1 MIAVLQ
7 KKQGLKMKWC
17 EIFKTGV
24 HKDSNGNERVWTVD
38 DLKTIK
44 ENFENKN
51 PDVPICCGHPK
62 TNSPAYGWVEKLK
75 IAGNSLYAAY
85 KDVQN
90 EFKEAANKG
99 LFKTRSISLTPDL
112 ILRHVAFLGGQ
123 APAIKGLEQFCFN
136 DETENEIVI
145 DFQAGSAGLE
155 FGSNINKLDQVDVT
169 EGVYMTEEDLQKQ
182 VEAKEAEIKAK
193 EEELNQKQEEI
204 KNLETKIAENEKE
217 KQQKEFSDFCE
228 NAIKEGHLLPS
239 QKQSVINIFEAC
251 SAYSPF
257 EFSDENGN
265 KTEKTAIDMFKEFV
279 GGLKQMN
286 FEEIA
291 TQKNVS
297 NNSNNIDFQD
307 VESIK
312 NAIIEVQAE
321 YKQKGINLQSS
332 EAMDIVRKRGDK

>member
-1 MIAVLQ
+1 
-7 KKQGLKMKWC
+7 MKWC

-24 HKDSNGNERVWTVD
+24 HKDSNGNERVWTID

-62 TNSPAYGWVEKLK
+62 TNSPAYGWVENLK
-75 IAGNSLYAAY
+75 IVGNSLYAAY

-145 DFQAGSAGLE
+145 DFKYE
-155 FGSNINKLDQVDVT
+155 FAEKSEPEMEQTNQKK
-169 EGVYMTEEDLQKQ
+169 GVYMTEEDLQKQ

-239 QKQSVINIFEAC
+239 QKQSVINILEAC
-251 SAYSPF
+251 NAYSPF
-257 EFSDENGN
+257 EFSDETGK
-265 KTEKTAIDMFKEFV
+265 KTEKTAAEMLKEFIS
-279 GGLKQMN
+279 GLTQMN

-291 TQKNVS
+291 THKKAD

-321 YKQKGINLQSS
+321 YKQKGIDLQSS
-332 EAMDIVRKRGDK
+332 EAMDIVKKRGDK

>member
-1 MIAVLQ
+1 
-7 KKQGLKMKWC
+7 MKWC

-24 HKDSNGNERVWTVD
+24 HKDSNGNERVWTLD

-62 TNSPAYGWVEKLK
+62 TNSPAYGWVENLK

-145 DFQAGSAGLE
+145 DFKYE
-155 FGSNINKLDQVDVT
+155 FAEKSEPET
-169 EGVYMTEEDLQKQ
+169 EQTNQKKGVNMTEEELKTGKAGSKSEQNIENEDKIKDEL
-182 VEAKEAEIKAK
+182 AKKDEKIKA
-193 EEELNQKQEEI
+193 
-204 KNLETKIAENEKE
+204 LETKIAENEKE

-239 QKQSVINIFEAC
+239 QKQSVINILEAC
-251 SAYSPF
+251 NAYSPF
-257 EFSDENGN
+257 EFSDENG
-265 KTEKTAIDMFKEFV
+265 EKTKKTA
-279 GGLKQMN
+279 
-286 FEEIA
+286 
-291 TQKNVS
+291 
-297 NNSNNIDFQD
+297 
-307 VESIK
+307 
-312 NAIIEVQAE
+312 AE
-321 YKQKGINLQSS
+321 MLT
-332 EAMDIVRKRGDK
+332 AV